1 MAKSLLIETMLLI
14 SDNVYLL
21 KTFKSIFLKKRN
33 KLKIINDPIY
43 GFITIPN
50 EFIFDLIEHK
60 FFQRLRR
67 ITQMGLSHMVYPG
80 AHHTRFHHAL
90 GCMHL
95 MQKAVQVLRFKGVEI
110 SDKEEEAVLAAILLH
125 DIGHGPF
132 SHAME
137 HSIVHGVS
145 HEVISLRF
153 MQLLNKEFNGKLDL
167 AITIF
172 KGEHSKI
179 FLQQLISGQL
189 DMDRLDYLKRDSF
202 YTGVAEGNVN
212 SERLISMLSVVNN
225 ELVVEEKGIYSV
237 EKFLLSRRLMYWQVY
252 LHKTSLVA
260 ENVLIRIL
268 KRANYLVSKGRK
280 LPASKV
286 LTFFLHSKIETS
298 SFTTDVLNLFS
309 KLDDYD
315 IISAIKE
322 WISYDDKVLST
333 LSKILI
339 NRDLLKIK
347 LSLSDFSKINEKQFI
362 TELIKKH
369 SLTEEEASY
378 FVFSGEISN
387 QAYDS
392 KKQPIKLLLKN
403 GKTSDIISQ
412 SDQYNLEAL
421 SKKVTKYFICYP
433 NNNFKLHF
441 K

>member
-1 MAKSLLIETMLLI
+1 M
-14 SDNVYLL
+14 
-21 KTFKSIFLKKRN
+21 KKRN

-60 FFQRLRR
+60 YFQRLRR

-80 AHHTRFHHAL
+80 AHHTRFHHAI

-95 MQKAVQVLRFKGVEI
+95 MQQAIRVLRFKGITI
-110 SDKEEEAVLAAILLH
+110 SNDEETAVLAAILLH

-137 HSIVHGVS
+137 HSIVHGIS
-145 HEVISLRF
+145 HEDISLSF
-153 MQLLNKEFNGKLDL
+153 MEVLNNDFSGKLSL
-167 AITIF
+167 AIQIF
-172 KGEHSKI
+172 KGEYPRK
-179 FLQQLISGQL
+179 FLHQLVSGQL

-212 SERLISMLSVVNN
+212 SERLITMLSVIND

-268 KRANYLVSKGRK
+268 RRANYLVGKGHT
-280 LPASKV
+280 LPASTV
-286 LTFFLHSKIETS
+286 LNFFLTNKIDKQ
-298 SFTTDVLNLFS
+298 SFTKEVLNQFS

-315 IISAIKE
+315 LISAIKE
-322 WISYDDKVLST
+322 WISYDDKVLSI
-333 LSKILI
+333 LSTMLI
-339 NRDLLKIK
+339 NRDLLKIEIGMEAYTLTALNTQLK
-347 LSLSDFSKINEKQFI
+347 RV
-362 TELIKKH
+362 IK
-369 SLTEEEASY
+369 SEELTEEEASY
-378 FVFSGEISN
+378 FVFSDSISN
-387 QAYDS
+387 QAYNAE
-392 KKQPIKLLLKN
+392 KQRIKLLLKN
-403 GKTSDIISQ
+403 GKTSDILKE

-421 SKKVTKYFICYP
+421 SKKVTKYFMCYP
-433 NNNFKLHF
+433 KHEFGC
-441 K
+441 